1 MKMKNILCGFIL
13 GLLWL
18 GGAVANAGII
28 ESGDLNIIDDA
39 GNASVGL
46 RYLDMTY
53 IDGKTE
59 AAALAAAQLVY
70 PNVHLATP
78 SEFDDLFSAA
88 GIAYDGALT
97 ASGPFTVV
105 TN

>member
-46 RYLDMTY
+46 RYLDMIY

-59 AAALAAAQLVY
+59 AAALA
-70 PNVHLATP
+70 ATP